1 MIDIFSD
8 QCVCISTKFN
18 SGTVTFEWTK
28 PSNKTIYDIMT
39 IRDTKHD
46 NWTSVTENTFDVSDA
61 LLFDSISIIV
71 KVPESKINNTLTYT
85 GWILRFMKFNIFERF
100 MSMNIWI
107 ILLSKFKEKKHH
119 FFIICLPILNHKVF
133 MKICMYG
140 CIFELRSNFIL

>member
-1 MIDIFSD
+1 MENLFPIGIMFIKNVRFFFRDNCCTFCILSGCAEQLDVNIENINIFPD
-8 QCVCISTKFN
+8 QCVCILTKFN

-71 KVPESKINNTLTYT
+71 KVPESKINSTLTYT
-85 GWILRFMKFNIFERF
+85 GWIFV
-100 MSMNIWI
+100 
-107 ILLSKFKEKKHH
+107 IL
-119 FFIICLPILNHKVF
+119 VF
-133 MKICMYG
+133 PTIHG
-140 CIFELRSNFIL
+140 I